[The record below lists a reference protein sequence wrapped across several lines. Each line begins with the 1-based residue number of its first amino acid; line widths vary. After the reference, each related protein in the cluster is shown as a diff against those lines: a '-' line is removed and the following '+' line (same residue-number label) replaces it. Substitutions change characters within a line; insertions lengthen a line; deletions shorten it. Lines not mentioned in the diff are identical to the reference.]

1 MKTLFITIL
10 ITCGLATATT
20 LDINSKD
27 DPAGSL
33 YGEITDDATGELILG
48 AKVKLT
54 NQTSGKIYGAISDAY
69 GKYKL
74 EDLIPGKYDLEITYV
89 GYNTFRKKG
98 IQIDENK
105 NQELNVQLEIAEAE
119 LEEVQIQVME
129 DKVSASEMRMKRNVG
144 AVSSNQAYFSGGYN
158 PEYNTESYSPITEN
172 EFKSVKNDP
181 LSTFAVDVDAA
192 SYSNMRRFLMNGNL
206 PEKDAIRVE
215 ELINYF
221 EYDYPNPKGENPFS
235 ITTEIGDC
243 PWNKQNKLVHIG
255 LQGER
260 IDMKDLPPNNL
271 VFLLDVSG
279 SMNSANKLPLLK
291 KSMKML
297 VNELGDRDRIA
308 IVVYAGAAGEVLP
321 STPAS
326 DKTKIL
332 DALDQLSA
340 GGSTAGGAGIK
351 LAYDVAQKNFI
362 KGGNNRVILAT
373 DGDFNIGMSSDGAMK
388 DLIEEKRKSG
398 VFLTCLGFGMGNYKD
413 SKMETLANKGNG
425 NYAYIDN
432 ILEAKKVLVNEV
444 GATLVTI
451 AKDVKIQVEFN
462 PNIVQEYR
470 LVGYENRLLNAEDFN
485 DDTKDAGEIGAGHSV
500 TALYEVVLKGGKTSA
515 DVDDLRYQD
524 VTPTDNKD
532 EILTVKFRY
541 KQPDGDKSKL
551 IEKNLDYSI
560 VPQEKLSDNFRW
572 SAAVATFGM
581 ILRDSKF
588 KKDAELDDV
597 MTWAKASKGNDEN
610 GYRAE
615 FIRLV
620 DLAKS
625 LM

>member
-1 MKTLFITIL
+1 M
-10 ITCGLATATT
+10 
-20 LDINSKD
+20 
-27 DPAGSL
+27 
-33 YGEITDDATGELILG
+33 
-48 AKVKLT
+48 
-54 NQTSGKIYGAISDAY
+54 
-69 GKYKL
+69 
-74 EDLIPGKYDLEITYV
+74 
-89 GYNTFRKKG
+89 
-98 IQIDENK
+98 
-105 NQELNVQLEIAEAE
+105 
-119 LEEVQIQVME
+119 
-129 DKVSASEMRMKRNVG
+129 
-144 AVSSNQAYFSGGYN
+144 
-158 PEYNTESYSPITEN
+158 
-172 EFKSVKNDP
+172 
-181 LSTFAVDVDAA
+181 
-192 SYSNMRRFLMNGNL
+192 
-206 PEKDAIRVE
+206 
-215 ELINYF
+215 
-221 EYDYPNPKGENPFS
+221 
-235 ITTEIGDC
+235 
-243 PWNKQNKLVHIG
+243 
-255 LQGER
+255 
-260 IDMKDLPPNNL
+260 
-271 VFLLDVSG
+271 
-279 SMNSANKLPLLK
+279 
-291 KSMKML
+291 
-297 VNELGDRDRIA
+297 
-308 IVVYAGAAGEVLP
+308 
-321 STPAS
+321 
-326 DKTKIL
+326 
-332 DALDQLSA
+332 
-340 GGSTAGGAGIK
+340 
-351 LAYDVAQKNFI
+351 
-362 KGGNNRVILAT
+362 ILAT

-388 DLIEEKRKSG
+388 DLIEDKRESG

-524 VTPTDNKD
+524 IKPTGNKD

-588 KKDAELDDV
+588 KKEAELEDV
-597 MTWAKASKGNDEN
+597 MTWAKASKGKDEH

-625 LM
+625 LL